1 MNYTQAQIDRANAVS
16 LEDFLRTQGETLIKS
31 GREYG
36 GNQQG
41 PCGAG
46 CSCYQLPNLQ

>member
-1 MNYTQAQIDRANAVS
+1 MKFVNYDPTQKLNTIQGGTQA
-16 LEDFLRTQGETLIKS
+16 S
-31 GREYG
+31 GNEMAYG